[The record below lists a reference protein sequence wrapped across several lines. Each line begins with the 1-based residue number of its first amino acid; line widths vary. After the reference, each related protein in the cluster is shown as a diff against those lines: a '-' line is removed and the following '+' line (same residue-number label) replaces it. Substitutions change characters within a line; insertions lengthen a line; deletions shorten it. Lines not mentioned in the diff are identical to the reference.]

1 MINGACGLWHE
12 LPIPWRD
19 TTAVWGLARSRQGV
33 KHLGEVGLGSVE
45 RRVAA
50 WVDLVG
56 DLVLQPTSASPHRL
70 LLSRLGETFGCQVSW
85 NWMDPDG
92 RAGFELNVPI
102 PGWPSPEHAQD
113 LAATVEH
120 HPVLRWYGVAG
131 DMAPMSI
138 GRVPK
143 AMVTDQGRAFVREH
157 LVPIDLEQ
165 QMSIP
170 YRLGSRH
177 YRAFIL
183 ARGGRD
189 FNDDQ
194 LRLARQVQ
202 PLLRLLDRQRAVL
215 ERDSLRPD
223 STFGLTGRELAVL
236 RLLADGLTASAIG
249 RRLDVSVRT
258 VHRHLQSVYRKL
270 HVSNRVRAVV
280 VAREAGLLPLGHPPT
295 VVTTA
300 RLEAVAAPLLGSASG
315 VAVGGTVP
323 SA

>member
-1 MINGACGLWHE
+1 M
-12 LPIPWRD
+12 
-19 TTAVWGLARSRQGV
+19 
-33 KHLGEVGLGSVE
+33 GSVE

-56 DLVLQPTSASPHRL
+56 DLVIQPTSASPHRL

-92 RAGFELNVPI
+92 SAGFELNVAI

-131 DMAPMSI
+131 DMAAMSI

-143 AMVTDQGRAFVREH
+143 AMVTDQGRTFVREH
-157 LVPIDLEQ
+157 LAPIGLEQ

-170 YRLGSRH
+170 YRLGSRQ
-177 YRAFIL
+177 YRAFVL

-189 FNDDQ
+189 FSDEE

-202 PLLRLLDRQRAVL
+202 PLLRLLDRQRAVR

-249 RRLDVSVRT
+249 RRLDISART

-270 HVSNRVRAVV
+270 HVSNKVRAVV
-280 VAREAGLLPLGHPPT
+280 VAREAGLLPLGHSRT
-295 VVTTA
+295 AVTA
-300 RLEAVAAPLLGSASG
+300 APLEAVAAPVVGPTSG
-315 VAVGGTVP
+315 VPVGGTVP